1 MVIIGENEEGH
12 RKILK
17 GIKRVVVKIGT
28 SSITQ
33 ENGLL
38 DMKKMEKIVNDII
51 AVMDR
56 DVEVI
61 LVSSGAV
68 GAGTGRLGLKDRPKT
83 VPEKQA
89 AAAVGQ
95 GVLVHSY
102 EKLFDKYGKIV
113 AQILLTREDIAD
125 RNRFLNARNTFITLL
140 GYGVIPIVNEN
151 DTVAIEE
158 IQFGDNDRL
167 SALVA
172 CLVDADLLIILSDI
186 DGVYTCDPKLSNE
199 AKLISVIENL
209 NSFEKATNFLGMP
222 GSKFSTG
229 GMITKF
235 QAAKIAAQ
243 SGIPVVIANA
253 MSENVLLDILER
265 KSVGTLIL
273 PIGRLHAKKRWIGF
287 GSNICGKI
295 YVDKGA
301 EKAIV
306 ENGKSL
312 LPSGIIRTDGSFVVG
327 DVVSVVN
334 TDGKEIARGIVNYNA
349 AEVEM
354 IKGRHSDEI
363 EEILGYRV
371 CPEVIHRD
379 NLTVMV

>member
-1 MVIIGENEEGH
+1 MGGGEGYH
-12 RKILK
+12 RKILEGAK
-17 GIKRVVVKIGT
+17 RAVIKLGT
-28 SSITQ
+28 SSITR

-38 DMKKMEKIVNDII
+38 DMEKMEKLVNEITT
-51 AVMDR
+51 VMDR
-56 DVEVI
+56 GIEVI

-68 GAGTGRLGLKDRPKT
+68 GAGIGRLGLEERPKT

-95 GVLVHSY
+95 GILVHSY
-102 EKLFDKYGKIV
+102 EKLFEKHGKIV
-113 AQILLTREDIAD
+113 AQILLTREDVAD

-151 DTVAIEE
+151 DTVAVEE

-186 DGVYTCDPKLSNE
+186 DGVYTHDPKLDAE
-199 AKLISVIENL
+199 AELISVIENV
-209 NSFEKATNFLGMP
+209 NGYDGIADFGGQP
-222 GSKFSTG
+222 GSRFSTG
-229 GMITKF
+229 GMVTKF
-235 QAAKIAAQ
+235 QAAKIATH
-243 SGIPVVIANA
+243 SGIPMVIAHA
-253 MSENVLLDILER
+253 QRENVLLDILEGR
-265 KSVGTLIL
+265 PVGTLFL
-273 PIGRLHAKKRWIGF
+273 PSGKLHAKKKWIGF
-287 GSNICGKI
+287 GSNTCGKI
-295 YVDKGA
+295 YVDRGA

-312 LPSGIIRTDGSFVVG
+312 LPSGIIKAEGSFVVG
-327 DVVSVVN
+327 DVVSVV
-334 TDGKEIARGIVNYNA
+334 DCKKKEIARGIVNYNA

-379 NLTVMV
+379 NLTVIV

>member
-1 MVIIGENEEGH
+1 MGEGEGFH
-12 RKILK
+12 RKILE
-17 GIKRVVVKIGT
+17 GAKRAVVKLGT

-38 DMKKMEKIVNDII
+38 DMEKMEKIVNEIT

-56 DVEVI
+56 GIEVI

-68 GAGTGRLGLKDRPKT
+68 GAGIGRLGLKERPKT

-95 GVLVHSY
+95 GILVHSY
-102 EKLFDKYGKIV
+102 EKLFEKHGKIV

-140 GYGVIPIVNEN
+140 GHGVIPIVNEN
-151 DTVAIEE
+151 DTVAVEE

-186 DGVYTCDPKLSNE
+186 DGVYTHDPKLDAE
-199 AKLISVIENL
+199 AELISVIENL
-209 NSFEKATNFLGMP
+209 NGYDRITSFGGLP
-222 GSKFSTG
+222 GSRFSTG
-229 GMITKF
+229 GMVTKF
-235 QAAKIAAQ
+235 QAAKIATQ
-243 SGIPVVIANA
+243 SGIPMVIANA
-253 MSENVLLDILER
+253 LRENVLLDILEG
-265 KSVGTLIL
+265 KPVGTLFL
-273 PIGRLHAKKRWIGF
+273 PSGRLHAKKRWIGF
-287 GSNICGKI
+287 GSNTCGRI
-295 YVDKGA
+295 YVDRGA
-301 EKAIV
+301 ERAIV

-312 LPSGIIRTDGSFVVG
+312 LPSGIIRAEGSFVVG
-327 DVVSVVN
+327 DVVSVI
-334 TDGKEIARGIVNYNA
+334 GSEEKEIARGIVNYNA

-379 NLTVMV
+379 NLTVTV